1 MTNRVRN
8 LTILGL
14 VVVLLGA
21 AIAVILTKPTKLGL
35 DLKGGIELVYQG
47 RPTPQVPEV
56 TQQALDDAVET
67 IRKRTDA
74 LGVSEPEIQRS
85 GRDQISIGL
94 PDVQNAERAIQ
105 QVGTTAQLQFYD
117 WEQNVLG
124 ERGPDNPFAGTKAL
138 FDAVEFASTQEGK
151 AEQGDVPEGSDD
163 TPAQADKA
171 NNTAGDRYYLFG
183 PDRLPI
189 GPDKKP
195 VRTADYEPS
204 GSCDELLADYEQA
217 PGPSPEY
224 AKGTE
229 CKSELEALGSGG
241 PPSGSRVIKVPE
253 GVVVVEA
260 ERVENQPPQIK
271 RFFVIEDDS
280 ELSGKDIKNPEQQFD
295 PNTNAPIVT
304 MEFTDQGREAFARVT
319 KRLAERGSKIILPP
333 GTDREQAFQRFA
345 ITLDDKIVSLATI
358 DFIQNPEGIDGRTG
372 AQIEGIGTIEETQD
386 LAESLRIGAL
396 PIELKLISQTQVS
409 ATLGQQALDQGL
421 TAAAVGLALT
431 IVFLLV
437 FYRALG
443 LVATVALIIYAIFL
457 FALVKLIPITLTLP
471 GIAGMVLTL
480 AVAADA
486 NIVMYERIKE
496 EVRTGRSVPSAI
508 AAGYSKALK
517 TIIDANVVTI
527 GVAFILFTLATAG
540 VKGFAF
546 TLGVGTLVSLF
557 TAVLATSAILGTL
570 ARTRLLR
577 RPSALGV
584 NPREKGGWRFDF
596 MGKSRWF
603 FSFSGVII
611 AIGAIAIST
620 LGLNFGIDFESGTRM
635 TTPLERPASVD
646 DVRQTLEPLGYGDA
660 KIQEVDDPE
669 LGENVVQIAVPQL
682 DPAEVGEVEQALDAD
697 FGVAGD
703 EFSATSVG
711 PTFGEQ
717 IARTATLAVIASLLL
732 ISLYIG
738 FRFEFKFAVPVLI
751 ALAHDLLITAGVY
764 ALFDREVTTS
774 TVAAL
779 LTIMGYSLYD
789 TVIVFDRIRENV
801 PRMPRAT
808 FSQIAN
814 RSMSEVFTRSLA
826 TSFVVLMPVGSLLL
840 FGGETLKDFAF
851 ALLVGVASGA
861 YSSIFIATPVL
872 VEWKEREQTYMRR
885 RRLLLKEFGGKIPAF
900 PTGVIGEPAPAGAAA
915 GAAAVTA
922 AQGPAAATAAR
933 APAAGTRRE
942 RAGRR
947 AAKRATGALPPLPD
961 QPAAPREPSRA
972 ARPEPAA
979 PPVEEGQA
987 GMHPEPAAQPEGVPV
1002 PPPEPAPARP
1012 ESGRS
1017 PEPGPARPDSSRGEP
1032 AGVDGGDGA
1041 PPAGRAQSRVTS
1053 TSGPGKPKRRQRA
1066 RKKHGRR

>member
-1 MTNRVRN
+1 MTSRTRN
-8 LTILGL
+8 LSILAL

-21 AIAVILTKPTKLGL
+21 AIAVIVTKPTKLGL

-94 PDVQNAERAIQ
+94 PDVQNADRAIQ

-117 WEQNVLG
+117 WEANVLG
-124 ERGPDNPFAGTKAL
+124 PRGPDDPYAGTKAL
-138 FDAVEFASTQEGK
+138 YDATEFASTQKGK
-151 AEQGDVPEGSDD
+151 AEQSDVPEGSDE
-163 TPAQADKA
+163 TPEQADKN
-171 NNTAGDRYYLFG
+171 NNTTGDRYYLFG

-189 GPDKKP
+189 GPDKEP

-204 GSCDELLADYEQA
+204 GSCRELLSDYE
-217 PGPSPEY
+217 PDSGPAPEY
-224 AKGTE
+224 AKDTE
-229 CKSELEALGSGG
+229 CKSQLEALGSNG

-253 GVVVVEA
+253 GVVVLEA
-260 ERVENQPPQIK
+260 EPVENQPAQIK

-280 ELSGKDIKNPEQQFD
+280 ELSGRDIENPEQQFD

-304 MEFTDQGREAFARVT
+304 MEFTDNGREAFARVT
-319 KRLAERGSKIILPP
+319 KRLADRGARIILPP
-333 GTDREQAFQRFA
+333 GSDREQAFQRFA
-345 ITLDDKIVSLATI
+345 ITLDNKIVSLATI
-358 DFIQNPEGIDGRTG
+358 DFVQNPEGIDGRTG

-431 IVFLLV
+431 IIFLLI
-437 FYRALG
+437 FYRVLG
-443 LVATVALIIYAIFL
+443 LVATVALLIYAIFL

-496 EVRTGRSVPSAI
+496 EVRTGRSIPSAI
-508 AAGYSKALK
+508 SAGYSKALR

-584 NPREKGGWRFDF
+584 NPKEKGGWKFDF
-596 MGKSRWF
+596 MGKSRYF
-603 FSFSGVII
+603 FSFSGVIL
-611 AIGAIAIST
+611 AVGAIAIAT
-620 LGLNFGIDFESGTRM
+620 LGLNFGIDFESGTRI

-646 DVRQTLEPLGYGDA
+646 QVRETLSPLGYGDA

-669 LGENVVQIAVPQL
+669 LGSNVIQVAVPKL
-682 DPAEVGEVEQALDAD
+682 DPGEVPEVERALDSD

-703 EFSATSVG
+703 EFSVTSVG

-717 IARTATLAVIASLLL
+717 IARTAVLAVFASLLL
-732 ISLYIG
+732 IALYIG

-764 ALFDREVTTS
+764 ALFDREVTTA

-826 TSFVVLMPVGSLLL
+826 TSFVVLMPVGALLL

-885 RRLLLKEFGGKIPAF
+885 RRLILREHGGAVPAF
-900 PTGVIGEPAPAGAAA
+900 ATGAIAEPAPAAA
-915 GAAAVTA
+915 GAV
-922 AQGPAAATAAR
+922 AATAA
-933 APAAGTRRE
+933 PAEETPISRRE
-942 RAGRR
+942 RARRR
-947 AAKRATGALPPLPD
+947 AAQAGGRRTQAAQPPPPPTAPPPTPPREPAEAAAPPDDTTGTAPEPETSAPEPT
-961 QPAAPREPSRA
+961 PAAPEPTA
-972 ARPEPAA
+972 
-979 PPVEEGQA
+979 
-987 GMHPEPAAQPEGVPV
+987 
-1002 PPPEPAPARP
+1002 PEPAPAAP
-1012 ESGRS
+1012 QPS
-1017 PEPGPARPDSSRGEP
+1017 PSEP
-1032 AGVDGGDGA
+1032 ASKPAAADGDDGA

-1053 TSGPGKPKRRQRA
+1053 TSGPGKAKRRSRP